1 MVYVV
6 VMGTE
11 NMGGGYFEVF
21 TSWQR
26 GSVAAWQ
33 HGRVAANTTLPYFDR
48 GSEAT
53 WPQKQKIF

>member
-6 VMGTE
+6 VTGTE

-26 GSVAAWQ
+26 GRMAAWPC
-33 HGRVAANTTLPYFDR
+33 GRKYIFALLRSWQRVSMAA
-48 GSEAT
+48 EAEN
-53 WPQKQKIF
+53 ILI